1 MQLSEKR
8 TRPIPRRLLLAAT
21 LGLAQQ
27 PTAHQATAQ
36 QATAQTPLKKI
47 SQAQAAYQDKPQG
60 GLTCEACTFFRK
72 PHTCQV
78 VEGQISPDGWCRLFD
93 MPD

>member
-8 TRPIPRRLLLAAT
+8 SRPVPRPVPRRILLAAT
-21 LGLAQQ
+21 LGLA
-27 PTAHQATAQ
+27 H
-36 QATAQTPLKKI
+36 QATAQTPPRKI

-72 PHTCQV
+72 PHACQV
-78 VEGQISPDGWCRLFD
+78 VEGQVSPDGWCRLFD